1 MEFGTKLMTMN
12 TLKTA
17 FRAVIA
23 QGEGTNRDKAIVFLT
38 IATPALIIV
47 LSIANLR

>member
-1 MEFGTKLMTMN
+1 MTMN

-23 QGEGTNRDKAIVFLT
+23 QGEGTNQQKALVWIT

-47 LSIANLR
+47 LSIANLK

>member
-1 MEFGTKLMTMN
+1 MTMN

-23 QGEGTNRDKAIVFLT
+23 QGEGTDQQKAVVFLA
-38 IATPALIIV
+38 IATPALIII